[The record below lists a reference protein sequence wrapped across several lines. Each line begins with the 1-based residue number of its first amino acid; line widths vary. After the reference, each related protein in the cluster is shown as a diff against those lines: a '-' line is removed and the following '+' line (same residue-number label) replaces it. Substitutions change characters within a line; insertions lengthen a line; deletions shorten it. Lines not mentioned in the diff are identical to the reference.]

1 MRLTALQW
9 AVVVLCFAVN
19 ALDGFDIQAIA
30 FTAPA
35 IRETW
40 TLSGRTL
47 GVVFSAGLVGMAV
60 GSILLGALSDRI
72 GRRRTILLCVALF
85 GAATLLTG
93 SARNVPELIGLRFLT
108 GLGIG
113 GVLPSLNTL
122 VAEYAPE
129 RRRNLL
135 VAVMHLGYPLGAM
148 VGGLI
153 AAQIIPEH
161 GWRWVFYGGGLA
173 TLALWPLLAAA
184 LPESPQYLLG
194 RADAR
199 SRARGLALLERI
211 GHRAEEVPAA
221 TGTRTDRE
229 PGILSRESGMRTHT
243 LALWSGFFLG
253 YLALYFLMSWIPTLL
268 VDAGLALDRSI
279 YAGIA
284 LNIGGGIGMLALGYW
299 SATRGLRPLIMGFFA
314 AAALSM
320 VVLGQLPLEIAL
332 LLPVTVIC
340 GFFALGALIGLYS
353 VAARIYPASARASGV
368 GWAIGAGRVGG
379 ILGPVIG
386 GVLVELH
393 WPTGWYFTLAA
404 VPLLLATGA
413 MAAIRARE
421 LAPEG

>member
-30 FTAPA
+30 FTAPS
-35 IRETW
+35 IRDAW

-85 GAATLLTG
+85 GTATLLTG
-93 SARNVPELIGLRFLT
+93 AARNVPELIALRFLT

-122 VAEYAPE
+122 VAEYSPE

-135 VAVMHLGYPLGAM
+135 VAVMHLGYPIGAM
-148 VGGLI
+148 TGGLI
-153 AAQIIPEH
+153 AAQIVPEH

-194 RADAR
+194 RSDAR
-199 SRARGLALLERI
+199 SRERGLTLLARI
-211 GHRAEEVPAA
+211 GQRAD
-221 TGTRTDRE
+221 TGPEPGASGPDRG
-229 PGILSRESGMRTHT
+229 PGILARAGGMRTRT

-284 LNIGGGIGMLALGYW
+284 LNVGGGIGMLALGHW
-299 SATRGLRPLIMGFFA
+299 SATRGLRPLIMGFFI

-320 VVLGQLPLEIAL
+320 AVLGQLPLEIAL
-332 LLPVTVIC
+332 LLPVTVVC
-340 GFFALGALIGLYS
+340 GFFALGALIALYS
-353 VAARIYPASARASGV
+353 VAARIYPAAARASGV

-386 GVLVELH
+386 GVLVELQ

-421 LAPEG
+421 LAPGA

>member
-30 FTAPA
+30 FTAPS
-35 IRETW
+35 IRDAW

-85 GAATLLTG
+85 GTATLLTG
-93 SARNVPELIGLRFLT
+93 AARNVPELIALRFLT

-122 VAEYAPE
+122 VAEYSPE

-135 VAVMHLGYPLGAM
+135 VAVMHLGYPIGAM
-148 VGGLI
+148 TGGLI

-194 RADAR
+194 RSDAR
-199 SRARGLALLERI
+199 SRERGLTLLARI
-211 GHRAEEVPAA
+211 GQRAD
-221 TGTRTDRE
+221 TGPEPGASGPDRG
-229 PGILSRESGMRTHT
+229 PGILARAGGMRTRT

-284 LNIGGGIGMLALGYW
+284 LNVGGGIGMLALGHW
-299 SATRGLRPLIMGFFA
+299 SATRGLRPLIMGFFI

-320 VVLGQLPLEIAL
+320 AVQFGAKA
-332 LLPVTVIC
+332 PVGEPGVPE
-340 GFFALGALIGLYS
+340 A
-353 VAARIYPASARASGV
+353 VAATIELCAQAQLGMPYAEHAARLTVGARVTWTHKQAMAHFGEAEGTIVEVLESGNLAVEGKASGKRASF
-368 GWAIGAGRVGG
+368 
-379 ILGPVIG
+379 
-386 GVLVELH
+386 
-393 WPTGWYFTLAA
+393 FTPGHLRLA
-404 VPLLLATGA
+404 
-413 MAAIRARE
+413 
-421 LAPEG
+421 